1 MWLEAVVLQQDLT
14 ALLQGLLP
22 AAIRLG
28 DDGELYLGEPTG
40 VALIADVGLRVVCG
54 ATLRWEV
61 LGIHVPITIESLA
74 VVVSP
79 EIAEQSDGP
88 RLVFKMR
95 IEHADVPGVPRFLDE
110 GVTELVN
117 RELAAKHV
125 ELSWAYAKTLSH
137 AFELPASLL
146 SHDQLALTVVDAR
159 VKATGDAL
167 RLAIRFEAS
176 ARRRSARV
184 DTSSPPAE
192 EGSATPVTAAPPASA
207 RSSRFWSH
215 PVWVGLATVMALCG
229 AYALGRS
236 H

>member
-1 MWLEAVVLQQDLT
+1 M
-14 ALLQGLLP
+14 P

-28 DDGELYLGEPTG
+28 EDGELYLGEPTG

-54 ATLRWEV
+54 ATLRWAV

-88 RLVFKMR
+88 RLVFKIQ

-117 RELAAKHV
+117 RELAAKHI

-167 RLAIRFEAS
+167 RLAVRFEAS
-176 ARRRSARV
+176 ARRRSSKV
-184 DTSSPPAE
+184 TTSALPAE
-192 EGSATPVTAAPPASA
+192 EGAAAPRAPA
-207 RSSRFWSH
+207 RSSRYWSH